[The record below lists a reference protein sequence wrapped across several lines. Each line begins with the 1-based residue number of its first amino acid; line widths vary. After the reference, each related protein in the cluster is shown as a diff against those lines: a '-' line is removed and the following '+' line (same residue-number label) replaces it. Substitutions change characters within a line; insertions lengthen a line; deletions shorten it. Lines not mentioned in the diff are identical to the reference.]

1 MTKLN
6 KIGAVIPAPR
16 ADAAADESS
25 GLEGPDDHLRAAEM
39 AMDLRQS
46 LQVIVSAHDV
56 LTRSLR
62 GRAARAQLALIESAA
77 TRLAGAVDQLVEA
90 LRLQEA
96 SSSVHHDSGRGRPRL
111 GTPPHRLGSSATCS
125 CAVPPIG

>member
-1 MTKLN
+1 MTKRS
-6 KIGAVIPAPR
+6 KIGAVVSAP
-16 ADAAADESS
+16 
-25 GLEGPDDHLRAAEM
+25 AAEM

-46 LQVIVSAHDV
+46 LQVVVSVHDV

-96 SSSVHHDSGRGRPRL
+96 STRVHHDSGRGRPRL
-111 GTPPHRLGSSATCS
+111 GAPPRGLGSSATCS
-125 CAVPPIG
+125 CSVPPIG

>member
-1 MTKLN
+1 MTKIS
-6 KIGAVIPAPR
+6 KIGAVVSAPG

-25 GLEGPDDHLRAAEM
+25 GLEEPDDHLGAAVM

-62 GRAARAQLALIESAA
+62 GGAARAQLALIESAA

-96 SSSVHHDSGRGRPRL
+96 STRVHHDPVHGRLRL
-111 GTPPHRLGSSATCS
+111 GAPPRRRGSSATCS
-125 CAVPPIG
+125 CFISPIG